1 MSEEFDTRAALG
13 RLKLILEKYESESL
27 DFYTEETY
35 ISDILFFLGKSVDKD
50 KYGYDAK
57 TYVDFLATLHP
68 RTEAARKSI
77 KNRFARSLGMR
88 T

>member
-1 MSEEFDTRAALG
+1 MSEKFDTRAALG
-13 RLKLILEKYESESL
+13 RLNEILEKYDNESL
-27 DFYTEETY
+27 DLYNEETY
-35 ISDILFFLGKSVDKD
+35 ISDILFFLGKSVDEE
-50 KYGYDAK
+50 KYGFDAR

-77 KNRFARSLGMR
+77 KNRFARKLGMR